1 MDSLGKKLFAPF
13 IIFSLVFI
21 AIKVFPEKTI
31 DHPPGILVNEVP
43 EQIELNP
50 PIYIEKDDYIITAK
64 ASFDLKGRILSI
76 ENYNTDRESDLSPL
90 DFAMGW
96 GPMSDQ
102 AVLDKIDI
110 SQSRRWY
117 KWKTDRYPIPRRQIE
132 VNSANMHIIP
142 ANDKV
147 ENKLN
152 DLYQGNVVQLVGFLV
167 YVKGKDNWFWKSSLT
182 REDTGN
188 HACEVFYVE
197 KVTVLI

>member
-1 MDSLGKKLFAPF
+1 MDSFGKKLFIPF
-13 IIFSLVFI
+13 ILFALVFI
-21 AIKVFPEKTI
+21 AIKLFPEKTI
-31 DHPPGILVNEVP
+31 EHPPGILVNEIP
-43 EQIELNP
+43 EQVELDP
-50 PIYIEKDDYIITAK
+50 PIYIEKGDYIITAK
-64 ASFDLKGRILSI
+64 ATFNIKGRILSI
-76 ENYNTDRESDLSPL
+76 ETYNTGRESDLSPI

-117 KWKTDRYPIPRRQIE
+117 KWKTNRYPIPRRQIE

-147 ENKLN
+147 EDKLN
-152 DLYQGNVVQLVGFLV
+152 DLYQGNVVQLVGYLV
-167 YVKGKDNWFWKSSLT
+167 YVKGRDNWFWKSSLT

-197 KVTVLI
+197 EVIVLI

>member
-1 MDSLGKKLFAPF
+1 MDSLGKKLFIPF
-13 IIFSLVFI
+13 ILFALVFI
-21 AIKVFPEKTI
+21 AVKVFPEKTI
-31 DHPPGILVNEVP
+31 EHPAGVLVKEPPV
-43 EQIELNP
+43 QVVLDP

-64 ASFDLKGRILSI
+64 ASFNLKGRILSI
-76 ENYNTDRESDLSPL
+76 ENYSTGRESDLSPI
-90 DFAMGW
+90 DFALGW

-102 AVLDKIDI
+102 AVLDKIEI

-117 KWKTDRYPIPRRQIE
+117 RWETDKFPIPRRQIE
-132 VNSANMHIIP
+132 INSANMHIIP

-147 ENKLN
+147 EDKLN
-152 DLYQGNVVQLVGFLV
+152 DLYQGNVVQLIGYLV

-197 KVTVLI
+197 EVTLLI

>member
-1 MDSLGKKLFAPF
+1 MDSFGKKLFIPF
-13 IIFSLVFI
+13 ILFALVFI
-21 AIKVFPEKTI
+21 AIKLFPEKTI
-31 DHPPGILVNEVP
+31 EHPPGILVNEIP
-43 EQIELNP
+43 EQVELDP
-50 PIYIEKDDYIITAK
+50 PIYIEKGDYIITAK
-64 ASFDLKGRILSI
+64 ATFNMKGRILSI
-76 ENYNTDRESDLSPL
+76 ETYNTGRESDLSPI

-117 KWKTDRYPIPRRQIE
+117 KWKTNRYPIPRRQIE

-147 ENKLN
+147 EDKLN
-152 DLYQGNVVQLVGFLV
+152 DLYQGNVVQLVGYLV
-167 YVKGKDNWFWKSSLT
+167 YVKGRDNWFWKSSLT

-197 KVTVLI
+197 EVIVLI